1 MCGAFRLIKEPD
13 YLGDVLEAL
22 ERLAEIEM
30 HELRDPLM
38 RHSRGGDDGDAKSA
52 GLTRLERLHK
62 AFAAFV
68 ARGVDFFAAAR
79 RTDLSAPPTPRWRGR
94 R

>member
-22 ERLAEIEM
+22 TRLAEIEM

-62 AFAAFV
+62 AL
-68 ARGVDFFAAAR
+68 
-79 RTDLSAPPTPRWRGR
+79 TS
-94 R
+94 